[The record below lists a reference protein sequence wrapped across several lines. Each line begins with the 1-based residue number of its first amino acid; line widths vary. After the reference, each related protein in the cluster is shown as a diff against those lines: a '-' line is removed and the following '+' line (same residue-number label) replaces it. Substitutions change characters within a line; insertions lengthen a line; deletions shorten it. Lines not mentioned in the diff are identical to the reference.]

1 MNTHPL
7 TLEYL
12 KKVAIRPGMFMR
24 DFDLRALELQLYGF
38 EAGLSAAGVMGDF
51 ENFNRSFL
59 DFLLSTTELSC
70 SQGWATAILSKH
82 GQSEHS
88 FGVFL
93 SLLERTTFDGCKS

>member
-12 KKVAIRPGMFMR
+12 KKVALRPGMYMR
-24 DFDLRALELQLYGF
+24 DFDLHALELLLYGF
-38 EAGLSAAGVMGDF
+38 EAGLSAASVMGDF
-51 ENFNRSFL
+51 EYFNRSFC

-70 SQGWATAILSKH
+70 SQGWAMAIMGQY
-82 GQSEHS
+82 GQSERT

-93 SLLERTTFDGCKS
+93 SLLEKATSESSTS